1 MIQKMI
7 HPLPTFPPKIFTSKN
22 LPPCCLP
29 NKKDTL
35 RGAFMPQ
42 NPSKGK
48 WQKRTLSNLRLLL
61 LLFSINNNLYFSR
74 KRTNFF
80 YTMCITPNCDYV
92 VVILPKDVWEIK
104 VQVDY
109 ETRRDYNF
117 WFCFLM
123 PNIVWS
129 FGFCKSWV
137 FQFLTFNICT
147 SNSCLWPTIV
157 IYGLMIIVFCSLVV
171 WVWIH

>member
-1 MIQKMI
+1 MQW
-7 HPLPTFPPKIFTSKN
+7 F
-22 LPPCCLP
+22 
-29 NKKDTL
+29 
-35 RGAFMPQ
+35 
-42 NPSKGK
+42 
-48 WQKRTLSNLRLLL
+48 KRWSTLSPPFLLRFSQVRIFLHAAFQTKKTLSVGPL
-61 LLFSINNNLYFSR
+61 CPKTLPRESDKRGHSPTYDYFFFSINNNLYFSR
-74 KRTNFF
+74 KRTNCI
-80 YTMCITPNCDYV
+80 YTRCITPTCDYV

-137 FQFLTFNICT
+137 FQFLTFNIYT
-147 SNSCLWPTIV
+147 SNSCLWPTV
-157 IYGLMIIVFCSLVV
+157 VVYGLMIIVFCSLVV